1 MQKLRALIKR
11 IGIEPPKLDRDY
23 KKRPK
28 PVTGTGRYIKV
39 LETVYKPPKVYEF
52 PPEDPERRKRIIE
65 AQKRAIAEKKAK
77 EQAEAEKPKRKPRQN
92 RVWSPELI
100 ERFKALYSQGL
111 TYPQIAAEM
120 GMKPTQINAEA
131 YYLRELGEIGERLP
145 CNLWSD
151 EEVERLHELRKQ
163 GLSVAKC
170 AKALHRSTGSVDAR
184 LRREAEK
191 C

>member
-1 MQKLRALIKR
+1 MSASIKR
-11 IGIEPPKLDRDY
+11 IGPEPPTLNRDY

-28 PVTGTGRYIKV
+28 PVTGHGKYIKV

-52 PPEDPERRKRIIE
+52 PPEDPERRKRIVE
-65 AQKRAIAEKKAK
+65 AQRKAIAEKKAK

-92 RVWSPELI
+92 RVWTPELI
-100 ERFKALYSQGL
+100 AKFKALYSQGL
-111 TYPQIAAEM
+111 TYPQIAHEM
-120 GMKPTQINAEA
+120 GMKPAQINAEA
-131 YYLRELGEIGERLP
+131 YYLKEQGEIDARLP
-145 CNLWSD
+145 CSAWSD
-151 EEVERLHELRKQ
+151 EEIEQLHKLRAK
-163 GLSVAKC
+163 GLSIAKC

>member
-1 MQKLRALIKR
+1 MNVSIKR
-11 IGIEPPKLDRDY
+11 IGPKPPTLNREY

-39 LETVYKPPKVYEF
+39 LETAYKPPKTYEF
-52 PPEDPERRKRIIE
+52 PPEDPERRKRIVE

-77 EQAEAEKPKRKPRQN
+77 EQEQAEKPKRKPRQN
-92 RVWSPELI
+92 RVWTPEMI
-100 ERFKALYSQGL
+100 AKFKALYSQGL

-120 GMKPTQINAEA
+120 GMKRTQINAEA
-131 YYLRELGEIGERLP
+131 YYLKEQGEIDSRLP
-145 CNLWSD
+145 CNAWSA
-151 EEVERLHELRKQ
+151 EEVELLHKLRQQ
-163 GLSVAKC
+163 GLSIAKC
-170 AKALHRSTGSVDAR
+170 AKKLHRSTGSVEAR

>member
-1 MQKLRALIKR
+1 MNASIKR
-11 IGIEPPKLDRDY
+11 IGIEPPKLNRDY

-39 LETVYKPPKVYEF
+39 LETVYKPSPTYEI

-65 AQKRAIAEKKAK
+65 SQKRNRMER
-77 EQAEAEKPKRKPRQN
+77 ERAEKPKRKPRQN
-92 RVWSPELI
+92 RVWTPEKI

-111 TYPQIAAEM
+111 TYPQIAREM
-120 GMKPTQINAEA
+120 GMKRSQINAEA
-131 YYLRELGEIGERLP
+131 YYLKEQGEIDSRLP
-145 CNLWSD
+145 CNAWSD
-151 EEVERLHELRKQ
+151 EEVEQLHKLRQQ
-163 GLSVAKC
+163 GLSIARC
-170 AKALHRSTGSVDAR
+170 AKKLHRSTGSVEAR

>member
-1 MQKLRALIKR
+1 MRALIKNMALP
-11 IGIEPPKLDRDY
+11 EVPELNRDY

-39 LETVYKPPKVYEF
+39 LETVYKPPKTYEF
-52 PPEDPERRKRIIE
+52 PPEDPERRKRIVE
-65 AQKRAIAEKKAK
+65 SQKRTAALKK
-77 EQAEAEKPKRKPRQN
+77 EQEQTEKPKRKPRQN
-92 RVWSPELI
+92 RVWTPELI
-100 ERFKALYSQGL
+100 AKFKALYSQGL

-131 YYLRELGEIGERLP
+131 YYLKEQGEIDARLP
-145 CNLWSD
+145 CNAWSA
-151 EEVERLHELRKQ
+151 EEVEQLHKLRQQ
-163 GLSVAKC
+163 GLSIARC
-170 AKALHRSTGSVDAR
+170 AKKLHRSTGSVEAR

>member
-1 MQKLRALIKR
+1 MSASIKR
-11 IGIEPPKLDRDY
+11 IGPKPPEINREY

-28 PVTGTGRYIKV
+28 PVTGTGKFITV
-39 LETVYKPPKVYEF
+39 LPCNYKPAPTYEI
-52 PPEDPERRKRIIE
+52 PPEDPERRKRIVE

-92 RVWSPELI
+92 RVWTPDMI
-100 ERFKALYSQGL
+100 AKFKALYSQGL

-131 YYLRELGEIGERLP
+131 YYLQELGEVEKRLP
-145 CNLWSD
+145 YNAWSD
-151 EEVERLHELRKQ
+151 EEVEMLHKLRQQ
-163 GLSVAKC
+163 GLSIAKC
-170 AKALHRSTGSVDAR
+170 AKKLHRSTGSVEAR

>member
-1 MQKLRALIKR
+1 MNASIKR
-11 IGIEPPKLDRDY
+11 IGIEPPTLNREY

-52 PPEDPERRKRIIE
+52 PPEDPERRQRIIE
-65 AQKRAIAEKKAK
+65 SKKRNRMEC
-77 EQAEAEKPKRKPRQN
+77 EQAEKPKRKPRQN
-92 RVWSPELI
+92 RVWTPEKI
-100 ERFKALYSQGL
+100 ERFKALYNQGL
-111 TYPQIAAEM
+111 TYPQIAREM
-120 GMKPTQINAEA
+120 GMKLTQINAEA
-131 YYLRELGEIGERLP
+131 YYLKEQGEIDSRLP
-145 CNLWSD
+145 CNAWSD
-151 EEVERLHELRKQ
+151 EEVEQLHKLRAK

-191 C
+191 Q

>member
-1 MQKLRALIKR
+1 MNASIKR
-11 IGIEPPKLDRDY
+11 IGPKPPEINREY

-39 LETVYKPPKVYEF
+39 LETVYKPSPTYEI
-52 PPEDPERRKRIIE
+52 PPEDPERRKRIVE

-77 EQAEAEKPKRKPRQN
+77 EQAETEKPKRKPRQN
-92 RVWSPELI
+92 RVWTPEAI
-100 ERFKALYSQGL
+100 ARFKELYAQGL

-120 GMKPTQINAEA
+120 GMKRTQINAEA
-131 YYLRELGEIGERLP
+131 YYLKEQGEIDARLP
-145 CNLWSD
+145 CNAWSA
-151 EEVERLHELRKQ
+151 EEVEQLHKLRQQ

>member
-1 MQKLRALIKR
+1 MSISIKR
-11 IGIEPPKLDRDY
+11 IGIEPPTLNREY

-39 LETVYKPPKVYEF
+39 LETVYKPSPTYEI
-52 PPEDPERRKRIIE
+52 PPEDPERRKRIVE
-65 AQKRAIAEKKAK
+65 AQRKAMAEKKAK

-92 RVWSPELI
+92 RVWTPELI
-100 ERFKALYSQGL
+100 ERFKTLYSQGL
-111 TYPQIAAEM
+111 TYPQIAREM
-120 GMKPTQINAEA
+120 GMKPAQINAEA
-131 YYLRELGEIGERLP
+131 YYLKEQGEIDPRLP
-145 CNLWSD
+145 CNAWSD
-151 EEVERLHELRKQ
+151 EEVEQLHKLRAK
-163 GLSVAKC
+163 GLSIAKC

>member
-1 MQKLRALIKR
+1 MSASIKR
-11 IGIEPPKLDRDY
+11 IGPKPPEINREY

-52 PPEDPERRKRIIE
+52 PPEDPERRKRIVE
-65 AQKRAIAEKKAK
+65 AQRKAMAEKKAK
-77 EQAEAEKPKRKPRQN
+77 EKPKRKPRQN
-92 RVWSPELI
+92 RVWTPEKI
-100 ERFKALYSQGL
+100 ERFKALYNHGM
-111 TYPQIAAEM
+111 TYPQIAKEL

-131 YYLRELGEIGERLP
+131 YYLKEQGEIDPRLP
-145 CNLWSD
+145 CNAWSD
-151 EEVERLHELRKQ
+151 EEVEQLHKLRAK
-163 GLSVAKC
+163 GLSIAKC

-191 C
+191 Q

>member
-1 MQKLRALIKR
+1 MNASIKR
-11 IGIEPPKLDRDY
+11 IGPKPPTLNREY

-39 LETVYKPPKVYEF
+39 LETVYKPSPTYEI
-52 PPEDPERRKRIIE
+52 PPEDPERRKRIVE

-92 RVWSPELI
+92 RVWTPDMI
-100 ERFKALYSQGL
+100 AKFKALYSQGL
-111 TYPQIAAEM
+111 TYPAIAKEM
-120 GMKPTQINAEA
+120 GMKRTQINAEA
-131 YYLRELGEIGERLP
+131 YYLKEQGEIDARLP
-145 CNLWSD
+145 CNAWSD
-151 EEVERLHELRKQ
+151 EEVEQLHKLREQ
-163 GLSVAKC
+163 GLSIAKC
-170 AKALHRSTGSVDAR
+170 AKKLHRSTGSVEAR

>member
-1 MQKLRALIKR
+1 MNASIKR

-28 PVTGTGRYIKV
+28 PVSGYGRYIKT
-39 LETVYKPPKVYEF
+39 LPCNYKPAPTYEI
-52 PPEDPERRKRIIE
+52 PPEDPERRKRIVE
-65 AQKRAIAEKKAK
+65 AQRKAMAEKKAK

-92 RVWSPELI
+92 RVWTPEKI
-100 ERFKALYSQGL
+100 EQFKALYNQGL
-111 TYPQIAAEM
+111 TYPQIAHEM

-131 YYLRELGEIGERLP
+131 YYLKEQGEIDARLP
-145 CNLWSD
+145 CSAWSD
-151 EEVERLHELRKQ
+151 EEVEQLHKLRQQ
-163 GLSVAKC
+163 GLSIARC
-170 AKALHRSTGSVDAR
+170 AKKLHRSTGSVEAR